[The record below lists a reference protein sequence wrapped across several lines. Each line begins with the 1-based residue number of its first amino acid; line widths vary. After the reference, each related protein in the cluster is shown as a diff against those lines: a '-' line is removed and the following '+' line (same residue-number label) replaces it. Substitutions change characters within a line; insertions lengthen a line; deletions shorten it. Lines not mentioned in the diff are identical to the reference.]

1 MSNMELVSQFT
12 EDAIAKEDRICGRP
26 ACGSI
31 ILKGASYHYIATIVP
46 SQPGRFICR
55 ACYLQYA
62 QKLSTS
68 VRPSSRPSSVRPS
81 SAQSLPDPN
90 VIQQSVNAAQ
100 RRSTINPPR
109 VVPFLPQPS
118 SSAVHMGRLPGPY
131 IAVPLSWQQPPVSSS
146 QNRAPGPAGYSA
158 HHAQYSLEPYA
169 PPPAETITLEITAVY
184 EGNSRKK
191 SGRGVFL
198 DR

>member
-1 MSNMELVSQFT
+1 MENSATLNLLDAPQCCGINLNLDASVLTATAVMSNMELVSQFT

-31 ILKGASYHYIATIVP
+31 ILKGAPYHYIATIVP
-46 SQPGRFICR
+46 SQPGRFVCR
-55 ACYLQYA
+55 AFC
-62 QKLSTS
+62 
-68 VRPSSRPSSVRPS
+68 PS

-90 VIQQSVNAAQ
+90 VIWQSVNAAQ

-118 SSAVHMGRLPGPY
+118 SSAVHMGRLPGPD
-131 IAVPLSWQQPPVSSS
+131 IAVPLSWQQPPVSFS

-169 PPPAETITLEITAVY
+169 VMHERDKEDMRDCLALCH
-184 EGNSRKK
+184 
-191 SGRGVFL
+191 
-198 DR
+198 